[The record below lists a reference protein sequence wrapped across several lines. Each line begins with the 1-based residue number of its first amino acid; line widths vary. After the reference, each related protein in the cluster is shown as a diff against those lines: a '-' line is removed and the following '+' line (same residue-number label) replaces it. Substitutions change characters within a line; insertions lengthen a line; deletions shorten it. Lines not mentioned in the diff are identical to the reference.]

1 MIKIKHYIKKFSLLR
16 KNKILIFCFKI
27 IIFVLF
33 MTIFY
38 NINLNNNKI
47 PIKLEFT
54 SKNEIFNLLY
64 HIKNDSLS
72 EKENFFKIISKNN
85 GKNITKIKA
94 ILLNGKARFGNMLII
109 VYRALFFCKM
119 IGCKK
124 IILNKKNSLFIEK
137 KIIAY
142 KIKIA
147 IDIYD
152 KNMNNSEL
160 LISYPHFFYNYNNKL
175 INPNYY
181 INFFRKEILS
191 NLPNII
197 INKKDFYIYMRSGD
211 IFKRRPSPSGR
222 RRAPPPL
229 CFFSKILNYVNFN
242 EVFII
247 CEDTKNPVIK
257 ELLNLY
263 SHIKYQKRD
272 LKTDISYLVNA
283 YNIAGGGFSTFFDG
297 ILLMNKNIENLWIF
311 KYQEE
316 PLRKKYNIENLF
328 KSNNDIM
335 PYIMYSSNDFI
346 KKMNPWIN
354 SKVQRDLLI
363 KHKCLNHFIL
373 NNEAIIY

>member
-1 MIKIKHYIKKFSLLR
+1 M
-16 KNKILIFCFKI
+16 C
-27 IIFVLF
+27 
-33 MTIFY
+33 
-38 NINLNNNKI
+38 
-47 PIKLEFT
+47 
-54 SKNEIFNLLY
+54 
-64 HIKNDSLS
+64 
-72 EKENFFKIISKNN
+72 
-85 GKNITKIKA
+85 
-94 ILLNGKARFGNMLII
+94 
-109 VYRALFFCKM
+109 
-119 IGCKK
+119 
-124 IILNKKNSLFIEK
+124 
-137 KIIAY
+137 
-142 KIKIA
+142 
-147 IDIYD
+147 
-152 KNMNNSEL
+152 
-160 LISYPHFFYNYNNKL
+160 
-175 INPNYY
+175 
-181 INFFRKEILS
+181 
-191 NLPNII
+191 
-197 INKKDFYIYMRSGD
+197 
-211 IFKRRPSPSGR
+211 
-222 RRAPPPL
+222 
-229 CFFSKILNYVNFN
+229 
-242 EVFII
+242 II

-363 KHKCLNHFIL
+363 KHKCLNHFIW